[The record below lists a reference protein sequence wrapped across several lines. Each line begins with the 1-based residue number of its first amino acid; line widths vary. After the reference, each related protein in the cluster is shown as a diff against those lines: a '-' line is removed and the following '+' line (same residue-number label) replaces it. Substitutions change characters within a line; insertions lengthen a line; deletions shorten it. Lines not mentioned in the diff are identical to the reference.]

1 MTTLAFNLSPASQA
15 TSGHDGVDLWL
26 CACDGMDH
34 LDRQAC
40 LAMLDPQ
47 EHAQWHRYVCPS
59 AKDQYLVARALSR
72 SLLAN
77 VHGCTTGALRF
88 GKSAYG
94 RPYVALPQV
103 AGAAHFNL
111 AHTDGLV
118 VMALASSAEI
128 GVDVEHVERAWDWAS
143 LSSSCFH
150 PHERT
155 QVLERDASHSCEAF
169 FQTWTLKEAYAK
181 ARGLGLQLPLN
192 SYAFHLGGHGIGLTC
207 EPPCGDDPQGWF
219 FHSFKPSARYRV
231 AVAVRG
237 KRASS
242 ALRVH
247 HIRAGAQLVGS
258 LVAH

>member
-1 MTTLAFNLSPASQA
+1 MTNLASNLLPALQTA
-15 TSGHDGVDLWL
+15 FARDGVDLWL

-47 EHAQWHRYVCPS
+47 EHAQWLRYVCSS
-59 AKDQYLVARALSR
+59 ARDQYLVARALSR
-72 SLLAN
+72 SLLAS
-77 VHGCTTGALRF
+77 VHGCAAEALRF

-94 RPYVALPQV
+94 RPYVAWPQV
-103 AGAAHFNL
+103 DGAAHFNL

-128 GVDVEHVERAWDWAS
+128 GVDVEHVDRAWDWAS

-150 PHERT
+150 PDERR
-155 QVLERDASHSCEAF
+155 QVLASEAPHSCEVF

-192 SYAFHLGGHGIGLTC
+192 SYAFDLDGQGIGLTC
-207 EPPCGDDPQGWF
+207 EPHCGDAPQGWF
-219 FHSFKPSARYRV
+219 FHSFKPSARHRV

-237 KRASS
+237 KTASS

-247 HIRAGAQLVGS
+247 HIRAGADLIGK